1 MGLSQLYVPGAT
13 CGPLRAGMLAE
24 KYRQRFG
31 CEEINVPGIMSK
43 SSKFLGDEM
52 DLPTDLKTMGNYLKD
67 QG

>member
-1 MGLSQLYVPGAT
+1 MF
-13 CGPLRAGMLAE
+13 AE